1 MRSSKKIKK
10 MNRASR
16 NLWDSIK
23 CTNICDS
30 HNVNPRKRRT
40 KERNSIERNNGR
52 KVTKVVDEY

>member
-16 NLWDSIK
+16 NLRDSVK
-23 CTNICDS
+23 CTNICIMG
-30 HNVNPRKRRT
+30 VPEGEEQK
-40 KERNSIERNNGR
+40 KESIERNNGR